1 MIDNESLTRE
11 SRRNVKFYDESGRA
25 RSFSDS
31 NDASIIQRVSFTLAR
46 IDEYVCVFVTRVFLY
61 DWAKRG
67 KNDRSQVQKLRFT
80 SFSNQHEHSTLRRTL
95 TNYSAN

>member
-1 MIDNESLTRE
+1 MVDNESLTRE

-46 IDEYVCVFVTRVFLY
+46 IDEYVCVFVTRVFCMTGRSEGRTIDRKYKSFVLPPFLTDMNTRHY
-61 DWAKRG
+61 DAR
-67 KNDRSQVQKLRFT
+67 
-80 SFSNQHEHSTLRRTL
+80 
-95 TNYSAN
+95 

>member
-1 MIDNESLTRE
+1 MVDNESLTRE
-11 SRRNVKFYDESGRA
+11 PRRNVKIYDENGRA
-25 RSFSDS
+25 RSSSDS
-31 NDASIIQRVSFTLAR
+31 NDASTIQCISFMLAR

-80 SFSNQHEHSTLRRTL
+80 SSSN
-95 TNYSAN
+95 TNMDTRHYDAR